1 MENNRD
7 KAFPC
12 GDKLHKPATER
23 LTDGNNLSFIRR
35 NPMPNH
41 QRMIPRLFNLLLQK
55 TVFQCMLCD
64 NGFIHASLIFVQR
77 YSSTPEHALKIPLFR
92 GFEDLADEERR
103 PGDRRRHDIPDAFEN
118 ACRESTHT
126 GSCDVEIV
134 P

>member
-64 NGFIHASLIFVQR
+64 NGSSIRASFSYNDILARPNMRLKYRCSVVSRILR
-77 YSSTPEHALKIPLFR
+77 MRKGAPETDAATTFPMRSKTLAGKAPTLAHVMLK
-92 GFEDLADEERR
+92 
-103 PGDRRRHDIPDAFEN
+103 
-118 ACRESTHT
+118 
-126 GSCDVEIV
+126 
-134 P
+134 

>member
-12 GDKLHKPATER
+12 GDKLHKPAIER

-77 YSSTPEHALKIPLFR
+77 YSSTPECALEIPLFR
-92 GFEDLADEERR
+92 GFEDLVDEERR